1 MNIKNGALI
10 LALAAALMSTNVNM
24 AQAKEYFYDEALGDL
39 PKSTSTELP
48 TVIGAENIYLRD
60 VSKNT
65 ALLPPPFGSPQ
76 MLQANGTMMD
86 AITNATSDIT
96 PIILPNITT
105 TEKGSL
111 LYADSTLG
119 TLTIPKL
126 GLSVKVYEGEN
137 NLSKGVGHFTDTAVF
152 TGNVAIAG
160 HNRGVNS
167 YFGEIHNLKA
177 GDEITYTTKLGTKKY
192 AVTSVRKINAADFSF
207 LRETSD
213 NRLTLITCVKNEPNF
228 RLCVQAREKSLTIK
242 NPPPRR

>member
-10 LALAAALMSTNVNM
+10 LALAAALMSANVNS

-48 TVIGAENIYLRD
+48 TVIGAENIYLRN

-76 MLQANGTMMD
+76 MLQANGTMMN
-86 AITNATSDIT
+86 AVTNAASDIT
-96 PIILPNITT
+96 QAIPPNITT
-105 TEKGSL
+105 TETGSL
-111 LYADSTLG
+111 LYADGTLG
-119 TLTIPKL
+119 ILKVPKL
-126 GLSVKVYEGEN
+126 GLNVKVYEGEN
-137 NLSKGVGHFTDTAVF
+137 NLEKGVGHFADTAVF

-167 YFGEIHNLKA
+167 YFGEIHHLKA
-177 GDEITYTTKLGTKKY
+177 GDEIIYSTKLGTKKY

-207 LRETSD
+207 LRETQD

-228 RLCVQAREKSLTIK
+228 RRCVQAKEK
-242 NPPPRR
+242 

>member
-10 LALAAALMSTNVNM
+10 LALAAALMNANVDS

-48 TVIGAENIYLRD
+48 TVIGAENIYLRN

-65 ALLPPPFGSPQ
+65 ALLPPQFGSPQ
-76 MLQANGTMMD
+76 MLQANSGTAIN
-86 AITNATSDIT
+86 AITNATADIT
-96 PIILPNITT
+96 QAIPPNITAP
-105 TEKGSL
+105 EAGSL
-111 LYADSTLG
+111 LYADG
-119 TLTIPKL
+119 TWGILKISKL
-126 GLSVKVYEGEN
+126 GLNVKVYEGEN
-137 NLSKGVGHFTDTAVF
+137 NLSNGVGHFTDTAVF

-167 YFGEIHNLKA
+167 YFGEIHHLKV

-228 RLCVQAREKSLTIK
+228 RWCVQAKEK
-242 NPPPRR
+242 

>member
-1 MNIKNGALI
+1 MNNKVLAFVLAGAL
-10 LALAAALMSTNVNM
+10 LAAGGNM

-39 PKSTSTELP
+39 PKSTSVDIP
-48 TVIGAENIYLRD
+48 TVIGAENIYLRN

-76 MLQANGTMMD
+76 MMQANISTMMN

-96 PIILPNITT
+96 PTIPPNITT
-105 TEKGSL
+105 TETGSL
-111 LYADSTLG
+111 LYADGTLG
-119 TLTIPKL
+119 MLKVPKL
-126 GLSVKVYEGEN
+126 GLNVKVYEGEN
-137 NLSKGVGHFTDTAVF
+137 NLEKGVGHFTDTAVF

-167 YFGEIHNLKA
+167 YFGEIHNLKL

-228 RLCVQAREKSLTIK
+228 RRCVQAREKV
-242 NPPPRR
+242 

>member
-1 MNIKNGALI
+1 MNNKVLAFVLAGAL
-10 LALAAALMSTNVNM
+10 LAAGGNM

-39 PKSTSTELP
+39 PKSTSVDIP

-60 VSKNT
+60 VSKNA

-76 MLQANGTMMD
+76 MLQANGTMMNT
-86 AITNATSDIT
+86 ITNAASDIT
-96 PIILPNITT
+96 QTNPPNITT
-105 TEKGSL
+105 TETGSL
-111 LYADSTLG
+111 LYADGTLG
-119 TLTIPKL
+119 MLKVPKL
-126 GLSVKVYEGEN
+126 GLNVKVYEGEN
-137 NLSKGVGHFTDTAVF
+137 NLEKGVGHFTDTAVF

-167 YFGEIHNLKA
+167 YFCEIHNLKT
-177 GDEITYTTKLGTKKY
+177 GDEIIYTTKLGTKKY

-228 RLCVQAREKSLTIK
+228 RRCVQAREKSLTIK

>member
-1 MNIKNGALI
+1 MNNKVLAFVLAGAL
-10 LALAAALMSTNVNM
+10 LAAGGNM
-24 AQAKEYFYDEALGDL
+24 AQAKEYFYDEALGDF
-39 PKSTSTELP
+39 PKSTSVDLP

-76 MLQANGTMMD
+76 MLQANGTMMN
-86 AITNATSDIT
+86 AIINATDI
-96 PIILPNITT
+96 PLSSNSIGQ
-105 TEKGSL
+105 GSL
-111 LYADSTLG
+111 LYADGTLG
-119 TLTIPKL
+119 TLKISKL
-126 GLSVKVYEGEN
+126 GLNVKVYEGEN
-137 NLSKGVGHFTDTAVF
+137 NLEKGVGHFTDTAVF
-152 TGNVAIAG
+152 TGNVAVAG

-228 RLCVQAREKSLTIK
+228 RRCVQAREK
-242 NPPPRR
+242 

>member
-10 LALAAALMSTNVNM
+10 LALAAALMSANVDS
-24 AQAKEYFYDEALGDL
+24 AQAKEYFYDKAFDNFPE
-39 PKSTSTELP
+39 STSTELS

-76 MLQANGTMMD
+76 MLQANGTMIN
-86 AITNATSDIT
+86 AITNAKDI
-96 PIILPNITT
+96 PLSSNSIGH
-105 TEKGSL
+105 GSL
-111 LYADSTLG
+111 LYADGTLG
-119 TLTIPKL
+119 ILKIPKL
-126 GLSVKVYEGEN
+126 GLNVKVYEGEN
-137 NLSKGVGHFTDTAVF
+137 NLEKGVGHFTDTAVF

-167 YFGEIHNLKA
+167 YFGEIHHLKA

-228 RLCVQAREKSLTIK
+228 RMCVQTREK
-242 NPPPRR
+242 

>member
-48 TVIGAENIYLRD
+48 TVIGAENIYLRN

-76 MLQANGTMMD
+76 MLQANGATMN
-86 AITNATSDIT
+86 AVTNAASDIT
-96 PIILPNITT
+96 QAIPPNITVP
-105 TEKGSL
+105 EAGSL
-111 LYADSTLG
+111 LYADG
-119 TLTIPKL
+119 TWGILKISKL
-126 GLSVKVYEGEN
+126 GLNVKVYEGEN
-137 NLSKGVGHFTDTAVF
+137 NLEKGVGHFTDTAVF
-152 TGNVAIAG
+152 TGNVAVAG
-160 HNRGVNS
+160 HNRGINS
-167 YFGEIHNLKA
+167 YFGEIHHLKV

-228 RLCVQAREKSLTIK
+228 RRCVQAREK
-242 NPPPRR
+242 

>member
-10 LALAAALMSTNVNM
+10 LALAAALMSANVDS
-24 AQAKEYFYDEALGDL
+24 AQAKEYFYDKAFDNFPE
-39 PKSTSTELP
+39 STSTELS

-76 MLQANGTMMD
+76 MLQANCGTAIN

-96 PIILPNITT
+96 QAIPPNITAP
-105 TEKGSL
+105 EAGSL
-111 LYADSTLG
+111 LYADGTLG

-126 GLSVKVYEGEN
+126 SLNVKVYESEN
-137 NLSKGVGHFTDTAVF
+137 NLEKGVGHFTDTAVF
-152 TGNVAIAG
+152 VGNVAIAG

-167 YFGEIHNLKA
+167 YFGEIHHLKV

-207 LRETSD
+207 LRETQD

-228 RLCVQAREKSLTIK
+228 RWCVQAKEK
-242 NPPPRR
+242 

>member
-24 AQAKEYFYDEALGDL
+24 AQAKEYFYDETLCDL
-39 PKSTSTELP
+39 PQSTSTELP

-60 VSKNT
+60 ISKNT
-65 ALLPPPFGSPQ
+65 ALLPPQFGSPL
-76 MLQANGTMMD
+76 MLQANSGTAIN
-86 AITNATSDIT
+86 AITNATADIT
-96 PIILPNITT
+96 QTIPLSSNSIRH
-105 TEKGSL
+105 GSL
-111 LYADSTLG
+111 LYADGTLG
-119 TLTIPKL
+119 MLKVPKL
-126 GLSVKVYEGEN
+126 SLNVKVYESEN
-137 NLSKGVGHFTDTAVF
+137 NLEKGVGHFTDTAVF

-207 LRETSD
+207 LRETQD

-228 RLCVQAREKSLTIK
+228 RWCVQAKEK
-242 NPPPRR
+242 

>member
-1 MNIKNGALI
+1 
-10 LALAAALMSTNVNM
+10 M

-48 TVIGAENIYLRD
+48 IVIGAENIYLRD

-65 ALLPPPFGSPQ
+65 ALVPPPFGSPQ
-76 MLQANGTMMD
+76 MLQANSGAMMN
-86 AITNATSDIT
+86 AVTNAASDIT
-96 PIILPNITT
+96 QTIPPNITAP
-105 TEKGSL
+105 EAGSL
-111 LYADSTLG
+111 LYADGTLG
-119 TLTIPKL
+119 TLAIPKL
-126 GLSVKVYEGEN
+126 GLNAKVYEGEN
-137 NLSKGVGHFTDTAVF
+137 NLEKGVGHFTDTAVF

-167 YFGEIHNLKA
+167 YFGEIHNLKT
-177 GDEITYTTKLGTKKY
+177 GYEITYTTKLGTKKY

-228 RLCVQAREKSLTIK
+228 RRCVQAREK
-242 NPPPRR
+242 

>member
-10 LALAAALMSTNVNM
+10 LALAAALMSANVDSV
-24 AQAKEYFYDEALGDL
+24 QAKEYFYDEALGDL

-160 HNRGVNS
+160 HNRGINS
-167 YFGEIHNLKA
+167 YFGEIHHLKA
-177 GDEITYTTKLGTKKY
+177 GDEIIYSTKLGTKKY

-228 RLCVQAREKSLTIK
+228 RRCVQAKEK
-242 NPPPRR
+242 

>member
-24 AQAKEYFYDEALGDL
+24 AQAKEYFYDETLCDL
-39 PKSTSTELP
+39 PQSTSTELP

-60 VSKNT
+60 ISKNT
-65 ALLPPPFGSPQ
+65 ALLPPQFGSPQ
-76 MLQANGTMMD
+76 MLQANSGIAIN
-86 AITNATSDIT
+86 AITNATADIT
-96 PIILPNITT
+96 QTIPLGSNSIGH
-105 TEKGSL
+105 GSL
-111 LYADSTLG
+111 LYADGTLG
-119 TLTIPKL
+119 ILKISKL
-126 GLSVKVYEGEN
+126 GLNVKVYEGEN
-137 NLSKGVGHFTDTAVF
+137 NLEKGVGHFTDTAVF

-167 YFGEIHNLKA
+167 YFGEIHNLKT
-177 GDEITYTTKLGTKKY
+177 GDEIIYTTKLGTKKY

-228 RLCVQAREKSLTIK
+228 RRCVQAREK
-242 NPPPRR
+242 

>member
-1 MNIKNGALI
+1 MNNKVLAFVLAGAL
-10 LALAAALMSTNVNM
+10 LAAGGNM

-48 TVIGAENIYLRD
+48 IVIGAENIYLRD

-76 MLQANGTMMD
+76 MLQANGTMMN
-86 AITNATSDIT
+86 AITNAASDIT
-96 PIILPNITT
+96 QAIPPSITAS
-105 TEKGSL
+105 EAGSL
-111 LYADSTLG
+111 LYTDSTLG

-126 GLSVKVYEGEN
+126 SLNVKVYEGEN
-137 NLSKGVGHFTDTAVF
+137 NLEKGVGHFADTAVF

-167 YFGEIHNLKA
+167 YFGEIHHLKA

-228 RLCVQAREKSLTIK
+228 RWCVQAREK
-242 NPPPRR
+242 

>member
-1 MNIKNGALI
+1 MNNKVLAFVLAGAL
-10 LALAAALMSTNVNM
+10 LAAGGNM
-24 AQAKEYFYDEALGDL
+24 AQAKEYFYDEALGDF
-39 PKSTSTELP
+39 PKSTSVDLP

-76 MLQANGTMMD
+76 MLQANSDTAIN
-86 AITNATSDIT
+86 AITNATADIT
-96 PIILPNITT
+96 QTIPLGSNSIGH
-105 TEKGSL
+105 GSL
-111 LYADSTLG
+111 LYADGTLG
-119 TLTIPKL
+119 ILKISKL
-126 GLSVKVYEGEN
+126 GLNVKVYEGEN
-137 NLSKGVGHFTDTAVF
+137 NLEKGVGHFTDTAVF

-177 GDEITYTTKLGTKKY
+177 GDEIIYTTKLGTKKY

-228 RLCVQAREKSLTIK
+228 RLCVQAREKV
-242 NPPPRR
+242 

>member
-10 LALAAALMSTNVNM
+10 LALAAALMSANVDS

-60 VSKNT
+60 ISKNT

-76 MLQANGTMMD
+76 MLQANSGTAIN
-86 AITNATSDIT
+86 AITNATDI
-96 PIILPNITT
+96 PLSSNSIGH
-105 TEKGSL
+105 GSL
-111 LYADSTLG
+111 LYADGTLG
-119 TLTIPKL
+119 ILKIPKL
-126 GLSVKVYEGEN
+126 GLNVKVYEGEN
-137 NLSKGVGHFTDTAVF
+137 NLEKGVGHFADTAVF

-177 GDEITYTTKLGTKKY
+177 GDEIIYTTKLGTKKY

-228 RLCVQAREKSLTIK
+228 RLCVQAKEK
-242 NPPPRR
+242 

>member
-1 MNIKNGALI
+1 MNNKVLAFVLAGAL
-10 LALAAALMSTNVNM
+10 LAAGGNM

-39 PKSTSTELP
+39 PQSTSTELP

-76 MLQANGTMMD
+76 VLQVNSGAMMN
-86 AITNATSDIT
+86 AITNAASDIIQT
-96 PIILPNITT
+96 IPPNITT
-105 TEKGSL
+105 TEPGSL
-111 LYADSTLG
+111 LYADGTLG
-119 TLTIPKL
+119 TLKIPKL
-126 GLSVKVYEGEN
+126 GLNVKVYEGEN
-137 NLSKGVGHFTDTAVF
+137 NLEKGVGHFADTAVF

-207 LRETSD
+207 LQETQD

-228 RLCVQAREKSLTIK
+228 RWCVQTREK
-242 NPPPRR
+242 

>member
-10 LALAAALMSTNVNM
+10 LALAAALMSANVDS
-24 AQAKEYFYDEALGDL
+24 AQAKEYFYDEAYDNFS
-39 PKSTSTELP
+39 KSTSTEMP

-160 HNRGVNS
+160 HNRGINS
-167 YFGEIHNLKA
+167 YFGEIHHLKA
-177 GDEITYTTKLGTKKY
+177 GDEIIYSTKLGTKKY

-207 LRETSD
+207 LRETQD

-228 RLCVQAREKSLTIK
+228 RWCVQAKEKV
-242 NPPPRR
+242 